1 MKLLRVQDTPAAP
14 ELLYQLLQERA
25 PATNISHREMPTW
38 DAHTHFIQSRP
49 YKAWYV
55 IQGDGSPVGS
65 IYLSKINEIGVFILI
80 KHQGQGFGKLA
91 IQMLMEKH
99 PGERFLANINPNN
112 SRSIKFFKSLGFKH
126 IQNTYEK
133 R

>member
-14 ELLYQLLQERA
+14 ELLYQLLQERT

-38 DAHTHFIQSRP
+38 DAHAHFIQSRP
-49 YKAWYV
+49 YRAWYV
-55 IQGDGSPVGS
+55 IQGDEIPVGS
-65 IYLSKINEIGVFILI
+65 IYLSKMNEIGVFILI
-80 KHQGQGFGKLA
+80 KYQGQGFGKLA
-91 IQMLMEKH
+91 IQTLMAKH

>member
-1 MKLLRVQDTPAAP
+1 MKLLSVHNEPEAP
-14 ELLYQLLQERA
+14 ELLYRLLQERA
-25 PATNISHREMPTW
+25 PATNISHREMPSW
-38 DAHTHFIQSRP
+38 EAHTHFIQSRP

-55 IQGDGSPVGS
+55 IQRDGSPVGS

-91 IQMLMEKH
+91 IQMLMKKH

-112 SRSIKFFKSLGFKH
+112 SRSIKFFKSFGFKH

>member
-1 MKLLRVQDTPAAP
+1 MKLLRIQDTPAAP

-55 IQGDGSPVGS
+55 IQRDGSPVGS